1 MLPLPEDML
10 PLQLEQ
16 LWIYPVKSCAGIRL
30 EQAELQ
36 PAGLAWDRAWM
47 VVDAQGEF
55 VSQRELPRMVLIQP
69 AFRFGQLEL
78 SAPGM
83 LPLRLELELD
93 AASHRRLV
101 QVWDDRVQA
110 WDMGDAAAQWFS
122 EFLQAELRLVRFDPE
137 VRRLSSGRWT
147 RGVEAPNR
155 FSDGFPLLLLSS
167 ASLADL
173 NHRLQALGQE
183 PVGIE
188 RFRPNLVLGGLDVHD
203 EDRLAELVFPL
214 PAGGEVRL
222 EPVKPCARCAIPNI
236 DPATARSDLAVGDTL
251 QTYRQDRRLLG
262 SVTFGMNAILRE
274 GAGSLLCQGQA
285 GWGRWDAWDE

>member
-10 PLQLEQ
+10 PLQIEQ

-36 PAGLAWDRAWM
+36 LAGLEWDRAWM

-69 AFRFGQLEL
+69 AFRLGQLEL

-83 LPLRLELELD
+83 LPLRLELEVD
-93 AASHRRLV
+93 AASHRLPV

-137 VRRLSSGRWT
+137 VRRLSSERWT

-173 NHRLQALGQE
+173 NQRLQAMGQE

-214 PAGGEVRL
+214 QAGGEVRL
-222 EPVKPCARCAIPNI
+222 QPVKPCARCAIPNI
-236 DPATARSDLAVGDTL
+236 DPATARPDPAVGDTL

-262 SVTFGMNAILRE
+262 AVTFGMNAILRA
-274 GAGSLLCQGQA
+274 GAGSLLRQGQS
-285 GWGRWDAWDE
+285 GWGRWDAWDD